1 MCYSLLNISTSS
13 SSTSIQALPEKDLMR
28 LTSDMSDD
36 IVSSIQMLVDALM
49 ERLGEDHCR
58 LDRWM
63 DGWIDR

>member
-1 MCYSLLNISTSS
+1 
-13 SSTSIQALPEKDLMR
+13 MR

-58 LDRWM
+58 LDRWINV
-63 DGWIDR
+63 WID